1 MKDVL
6 KPRWTIMLEKPEV
19 DAFDEADFKI
29 ISKAENMFNDKY
41 FILIIEP
48 VNQSNAYTPDEVLN
62 LTGALAV
69 HEEWTNAIIVDPI
82 TVNIISDDMY
92 SWEGSGMCFIGDM
105 LTDLERL
112 HFLMEYFYIETKEVI
127 KLEDLKVREEKDGVQ
142 LPLKDHIE
150 ELFTK
155 DFHSASYKDT
165 DVTIWWA
172 TIIDEAGLFLVV
184 LDEDL
189 EDTEPAKNLYDDADY
204 RYRYDDYPWG
214 DYYDDYDYSD
224 YYYRRT

>member
-6 KPRWTIMLEKPEV
+6 KPRWTIMLERPEV

-29 ISKAENMFNDKY
+29 VSKVENMFNDKY
-41 FILIIEP
+41 FILIIES
-48 VNQSNAYTPDEVLN
+48 VNQSNAYTPDEVLS

-69 HEEWTNAIIVDPI
+69 HEEWTNGIIVDPI
-82 TVNIISDDMY
+82 TVDIIADDMY
-92 SWEGSGMCFIGDM
+92 SWEGSGMCFMGDM

-127 KLEDLKVREEKDGVQ
+127 ELKDLKVREKKDGVL
-142 LPLKDHIE
+142 LPLQDHVE
-150 ELFTK
+150 DLFTK
-155 DFHSASYKDT
+155 DLHSVVYKDN

-189 EDTEPAKNLYDDADY
+189 EDTEPAKSLYDDADY

>member
-6 KPRWTIMLEKPEV
+6 KPRWTIMLERPEV

-29 ISKAENMFNDKY
+29 VNKVVNPFNDKY
-41 FILIIEP
+41 FTLIIEP
-48 VNQSNAYTPDEVLN
+48 VNQANTYTPDEVLS

-69 HEEWTNAIIVDPI
+69 HEEWTNGVIVDPI
-82 TVNIISDDMY
+82 SVDIIADDMY
-92 SWEGSGMCFIGDM
+92 CWEGSGSCFIGDM
-105 LTDLERL
+105 LTDYERL
-112 HFLMEYFYIETKEVI
+112 HFLMEHFYVETKEVVSI
-127 KLEDLKVREEKDGVQ
+127 SDIKVREVKDGML
-142 LPLKDHIE
+142 LPLEEHTE

-155 DFHSASYKDT
+155 DLHSACFKDT
-165 DVTIWWA
+165 EITIWWA

-189 EDTEPAKNLYDDADY
+189 EDDEPAKSLYNDANY
-204 RYRYDDYPWG
+204 RYMYDDYPWG

-224 YYYRRT
+224 YYYKRT